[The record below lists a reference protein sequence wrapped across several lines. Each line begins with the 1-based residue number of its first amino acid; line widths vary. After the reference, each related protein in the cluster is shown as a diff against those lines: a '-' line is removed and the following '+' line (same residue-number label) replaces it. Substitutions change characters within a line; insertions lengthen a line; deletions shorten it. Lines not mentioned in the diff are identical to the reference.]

1 MRIFLTGF
9 MGSGKT
15 TIGPSLASQ
24 LGCKFIDQ
32 DDLIEHHYNM
42 SVGEVFAKFGEAKF
56 RETERDVLVEVV
68 AGDNLIISTGGG
80 APCFFNNMEFMNRYG
95 ITVYLKAEPVTLMNR
110 LKKLTDTR
118 PLLKGKTELELMQF
132 ITDKLN
138 EREPFYQKAI
148 LNIQTDSLDVRQVIQ
163 KIVEFS
169 RKAVSK

>member
-15 TIGPSLASQ
+15 TIGPSLATQ
-24 LGCKFIDQ
+24 LGYKFIDQ
-32 DDLIEHHYNM
+32 DELIEKHYNM

-56 RETERDVLVEVV
+56 RKTERHVLVEVV
-68 AGDNLIISTGGG
+68 TSDNLVISTGGG

-95 ITVYLKAEPVTLMNR
+95 LTVYLRAEPLTLVNR

-118 PLLKGKTELELMQF
+118 PLLKGKTEEVLMQF

-138 EREPFYQKAI
+138 EREPFYQKAT
-148 LNIQTDSLDVRQVIQ
+148 LNIQTDSLNAAQVID
-163 KIVEFS
+163 KIVEFNL
-169 RKAVSK
+169 KAVNK

>member
-24 LGCKFIDQ
+24 LGYKFIDQ
-32 DDLIEHHYNM
+32 DELIEKHYNM
-42 SVGEVFAKFGEAKF
+42 SVGEVFAKFGEVKF
-56 RETERDVLVEVV
+56 RETEHEVLVEVV
-68 AGDNLIISTGGG
+68 VADNLVISTGGG

-110 LKKLTDTR
+110 LRKLTDSR
-118 PLLKGKTELELMQF
+118 PLLKGKTEQELMQF

-138 EREPFYQKAI
+138 EREPFYHEAK
-148 LNIQTDSLDVRQVIQ
+148 LNIQTDSLDAKQVID

-169 RKAVSK
+169 LNQH

>member
-15 TIGPSLASQ
+15 TIGPSLATQ
-24 LGCKFIDQ
+24 LSYKFIDQ
-32 DDLIEHHYNM
+32 DDLIEKHYNM
-42 SVGEVFAKFGEAKF
+42 SVAEVFAKFGEAKF

-68 AGDNLIISTGGG
+68 AADNLVISTGGG

-118 PLLKGKTELELMQF
+118 PLLKGKTEPELMQF
-132 ITDKLN
+132 ITGKLN
-138 EREPFYQKAI
+138 EREPFYHKAK
-148 LNIQTDSLDVRQVIQ
+148 LNLQTDLLDAKQVID
-163 KIVEFS
+163 KIIEFS
-169 RKAVSK
+169 LHQQ